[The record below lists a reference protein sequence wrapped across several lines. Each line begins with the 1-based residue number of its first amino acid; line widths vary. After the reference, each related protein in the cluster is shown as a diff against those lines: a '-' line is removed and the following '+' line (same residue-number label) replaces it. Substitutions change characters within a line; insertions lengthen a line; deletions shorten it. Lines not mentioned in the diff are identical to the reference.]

1 MEIVK
6 NFSVGALFLGLIFA
20 VMGATK
26 YAAMAF
32 GVPEED
38 TGFFIFAPLL
48 VYLTYVFGGLTRAIY
63 FNKS

>member
-6 NFSVGALFLGLIFA
+6 NFSFGALFLGLIFA
-20 VMGATK
+20 GMFVIKYTVMAL
-26 YAAMAF
+26 

-38 TGFFIFAPLL
+38 TGLFVFAPLL
-48 VYLTYVFGGLTRAIY
+48 AYMTYVFGGLTRAIY